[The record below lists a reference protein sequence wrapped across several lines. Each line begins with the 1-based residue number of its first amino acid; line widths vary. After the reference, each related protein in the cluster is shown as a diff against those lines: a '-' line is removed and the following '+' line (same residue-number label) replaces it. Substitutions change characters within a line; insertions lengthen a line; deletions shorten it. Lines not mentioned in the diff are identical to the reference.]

1 MIWKESEPM
10 EWEEMD
16 RALKAA
22 SLATYVFRAMPLL
35 A

>member
-10 EWEEMD
+10 EQEEMD
-16 RALKAA
+16 RAVQAA
-22 SLATYVFRAMPLL
+22 SLATYVFRAKPFL